1 MIFLN
6 IFSIFLYLLNNFN
19 SKSVSDFKVAN
30 VKSAKKVIILKAIP
44 NPNKYYWNGNF
55 VDFQN
60 PDSWTPS
67 RTTPKDS
74 DILIFN
80 SSTPTICI
88 VNHIP
93 NQTVGQIIIQDNR
106 EILFEGANSITTI
119 SISGSDGD
127 DLYVGAGCKLTY
139 SSDNAIQI
147 NLLTGTTGNI
157 KGEFNITSILG
168 GNPIHRLLAAD
179 INAIIFNSGS
189 SFTANNLT
197 GNAFGDINNNLFITT
212 IFKSGSKY
220 INKSGANPFALA
232 QPLSKVQ
239 FDKGSLYSHQQIS
252 GLSFAGRTYGD
263 FEFDIG
269 KNVNL
274 DNYFGSNLATTKIYN
289 FHIKSGNL
297 KFSLSTNKEGAN
309 INLFGNLI
317 VEKDAS
323 LNFNPLQIESTSIVT
338 FNGNSTQIFSGE
350 GSNYFGP
357 NVLIVIDN
365 NFTGGE
371 AVLLEKDLIV
381 NNSLILKNGV
391 IKTNGS
397 TVFPKF
403 ISGGSAASHINGN
416 LKLSLTAGLK
426 QYFPLGDGKHYQ
438 KAEIIPNC
446 TADYT
451 AKYNAVNPNS
461 TPLTPFTENNFDFN
475 EVLNEGYWQI
485 GSALCSSADYEI
497 HLFPT
502 GFSNFPAGRS
512 AYTIAKRDGSGNW
525 LKDGNIL
532 NLDNTLN
539 FVQND
544 ISLKRQN
551 MKGFSD
557 FSIVTSAILPLP
569 IVFENFH
576 IERMNEKFILKWKA
590 KDNDG
595 NGLGFSIEKSTDG
608 KTFSEVQFINY
619 STSNSVVYSCEDNKP
634 FSKNYYRIKYINKN
648 DEITYSKIIFAELNN
663 DFENEFTIYP
673 NPINQQIEIQFPYNS
688 IATIRLLNSTGTLI
702 FQTESKPELI
712 KFQLQEKL
720 NGINSGLYI
729 VELIQNQ
736 KISYLKIIKNE

>member
-1 MIFLN
+1 M
-6 IFSIFLYLLNNFN
+6 
-19 SKSVSDFKVAN
+19 
-30 VKSAKKVIILKAIP
+30 
-44 NPNKYYWNGNF
+44 
-55 VDFQN
+55 
-60 PDSWTPS
+60 
-67 RTTPKDS
+67 
-74 DILIFN
+74 
-80 SSTPTICI
+80 
-88 VNHIP
+88 
-93 NQTVGQIIIQDNR
+93 
-106 EILFEGANSITTI
+106 
-119 SISGSDGD
+119 
-127 DLYVGAGCKLTY
+127 
-139 SSDNAIQI
+139 
-147 NLLTGTTGNI
+147 
-157 KGEFNITSILG
+157 GE
-168 GNPIHRLLAAD
+168 
-179 INAIIFNSGS
+179 
-189 SFTANNLT
+189 
-197 GNAFGDINNNLFITT
+197 
-212 IFKSGSKY
+212 
-220 INKSGANPFALA
+220 
-232 QPLSKVQ
+232 
-239 FDKGSLYSHQQIS
+239 
-252 GLSFAGRTYGD
+252 
-263 FEFDIG
+263 
-269 KNVNL
+269 
-274 DNYFGSNLATTKIYN
+274 
-289 FHIKSGNL
+289 
-297 KFSLSTNKEGAN
+297 
-309 INLFGNLI
+309 
-317 VEKDAS
+317 
-323 LNFNPLQIESTSIVT
+323 
-338 FNGNSTQIFSGE
+338 
-350 GSNYFGP
+350 
-357 NVLIVIDN
+357 
-365 NFTGGE
+365 
-371 AVLLEKDLIV
+371 
-381 NNSLILKNGV
+381 
-391 IKTNGS
+391 
-397 TVFPKF
+397 
-403 ISGGSAASHINGN
+403 
-416 LKLSLTAGLK
+416 
-426 QYFPLGDGKHYQ
+426 
-438 KAEIIPNC
+438 
-446 TADYT
+446 
-451 AKYNAVNPNS
+451 
-461 TPLTPFTENNFDFN
+461 TPFTENNFDFN

-590 KDNDG
+590 KDNDGNG

>member
-1 MIFLN
+1 MLFLN

-19 SKSVSDFKVAN
+19 SKAVSDFKVVN
-30 VKSAKKVIILKAIP
+30 VKSAKKVIILKTKP
-44 NPNKYYWNGNF
+44 DPNKYIWKGNL

-60 PDSWTPS
+60 PNSWAPS
-67 RTTPKDS
+67 RTSLKDN

-80 SSTPTICI
+80 SSTPATCI
-88 VNHIP
+88 INNIP
-93 NQTVGQIIIQDNR
+93 NQTIGQIIIQDNR
-106 EILFEGANSITTI
+106 EVLFEGAISPTTI
-119 SISGSDGD
+119 SISGNDGD
-127 DLYVGAGCKLTY
+127 DLYLGAGCKLTY

-147 NLLTGTTGNI
+147 NLLPGTTGNI
-157 KGEFNITSILG
+157 NGEFNMSSVLG
-168 GNPIHRLLAAD
+168 GNPLHRLLAAD
-179 INAIIFNSGS
+179 INSITFNSGS
-189 SFTANNLT
+189 SFIANNLT
-197 GNAFGDINNNLFITT
+197 GNSFGDINNNLFTT
-212 IFKSGSKY
+212 IIFKSGSKY

-232 QPLSKVQ
+232 QPLSKVK

-269 KNVNL
+269 KNINL
-274 DNYFGSNLATTKIYN
+274 DNYFGSNLVAAKIYN
-289 FHIKSGNL
+289 FRIKSGNL

-309 INLFGNLI
+309 INIIGNLI

-350 GSNYFGP
+350 GLSYFGP

-371 AVLLEKDLIV
+371 ALLLEKDLIV

-391 IKTNGS
+391 IKTNGNK
-397 TVFPKF
+397 VFPMF

-416 LKLSLTAGLK
+416 LKLSLPAGLK
-426 QYFPLGDGKHYQ
+426 QYFPLGDGTHYQ
-438 KAEIIPNC
+438 KVEITPNC
-446 TADYT
+446 TGDYS

-461 TPLTPFTENNFDFN
+461 TPLTPFTENNVDFN
-475 EVLNEGYWQI
+475 EILNEGYWQI
-485 GSALCSSADYEI
+485 SSALCSFADYEI

-502 GFSNFPAGRS
+502 GFSNFPTERA
-512 AYTIAKRDGSGNW
+512 AYTIAKRDGNGNW
-525 LKDGNIL
+525 LKDGSIF

-544 ISLKRQN
+544 LSLKRQN

-557 FSIVTSAILPLP
+557 FSIVTNAIIPLP

-576 IERMNEKFILKWKA
+576 IEKMNEKLILKWKA
-590 KDNDG
+590 KDNDR
-595 NGLGFSIEKSTDG
+595 NGLGFSIEKSIDG
-608 KTFSEVQFINY
+608 KQFSEIQFINY
-619 STSNSVVYSCEDNKP
+619 SKDNSINYSYEDNKP
-634 FSKNYYRIKYINKN
+634 VSKNYYRIKYINKN
-648 DEITYSKIIFAELNN
+648 DEITYSKIIFSELNS

-673 NPINQQIEIQFPYNS
+673 NPINNQIEIQFPYNS
-688 IATIRLLNSTGTLI
+688 IAAARLFNSSGTLI
-702 FQTESKPELI
+702 LKTESKPELI

-720 NGINSGLYI
+720 NSINSGLYI

-736 KISYLKIIKNE
+736 KIYYLKIIKNE